1 MDYAARRKE
10 EIVEAMESCRAHD
23 GEFNDP
29 QFAELAAALKND
41 SELRLLFERVQQSDA
56 AVAAAMADVP
66 VPADLKAEVLHRL
79 TDAASE
85 QRADPVAPLSRIRS
99 VVGVPPLGGMPAK
112 AGTPA
117 TRFSRRRLIA
127 GFAALTASAALLSAL
142 LWHFHGP
149 SPMAPGQAIE
159 DARIFFGHDNGP
171 PGELLDRSPPP
182 ADYPISRDIASLRG
196 IRWRRVKSF
205 LGGEAVAYDLP
216 LPGRKATLYVANRA
230 VADLPSSPYGA
241 QLTDTG
247 GNTAGA
253 WQADGR
259 LYVLVVQGDSRT
271 FDDCLVPRGP
281 LT

>member
-23 GEFNDP
+23 GELNDP
-29 QFAELAAALKND
+29 QFAELAAALENV
-41 SELRLLFERVQQSDA
+41 SELRVLFERVQQSDA
-56 AVAAAMADVP
+56 AITAAMADVP
-66 VPADLKAEVLHRL
+66 VPADLKAIVLHRL
-79 TDAASE
+79 ADAASE
-85 QRADPVAPLSRIRS
+85 QRADPVAPLCRKGP

-142 LWHFHGP
+142 LWHFHRP
-149 SPMAPGQAIE
+149 SPMAPGQAID
-159 DARIFFGHDNGP
+159 DAMIFFGHDNGP
-171 PGELLDRSPPP
+171 PGELLDRIPPP
-182 ADYPISRDIASLRG
+182 ADYPISSDIATLRG
-196 IRWRRVKSF
+196 IRWRRIENF
-205 LGGEAVAYDLP
+205 LGGDAVAYDLP
-216 LPGRKATLYVANRA
+216 LPGGKATLYVANRT
-230 VADLPSSPYGA
+230 VADLPSSPYDA

-253 WQADGR
+253 WQSDGR
-259 LYVLVVQGDSRT
+259 LYVLVVQGDVRT
-271 FDDCLVPRGP
+271 FRECLVPRGP